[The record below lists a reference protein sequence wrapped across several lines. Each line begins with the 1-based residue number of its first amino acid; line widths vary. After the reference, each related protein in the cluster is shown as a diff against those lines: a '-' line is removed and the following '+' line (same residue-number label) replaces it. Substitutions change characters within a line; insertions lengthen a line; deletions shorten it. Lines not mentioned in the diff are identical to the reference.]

1 MGWLSKDEWSSLRM
15 QNSVLKILGTTETH
29 RNVKCIKCNLQS
41 EAMIVGEG
49 IFLNQTAAT
58 GLKSLK
64 DNDELTWRKMV
75 SRAVLYRLSPD
86 FDPPNGYSGI
96 ALYAEN
102 GKRED
107 GSTGPGVVGIQSFVQ
122 RSMFAQTFN
131 MPQNATMER
140 HLRQGRIAFYGAFQ
154 VPDDLRANYS
164 IV

>member
-1 MGWLSKDEWSSLRM
+1 
-15 QNSVLKILGTTETH
+15 
-29 RNVKCIKCNLQS
+29 
-41 EAMIVGEG
+41 MIVGEG

-58 GLKSLK
+58 GSRSLR
-64 DNDELTWRKMV
+64 DNDGLTWTKMV

-96 ALYAEN
+96 ALYAN
-102 GKRED
+102 GKRDD
-107 GSTGPGVVGIQSFVQ
+107 GSIGPGVIGLQSFVQ

-131 MPQNATMER
+131 MPQDTMER

>member
-1 MGWLSKDEWSSLRM
+1 M
-15 QNSVLKILGTTETH
+15 QNSVLKILGTTEAH

-49 IFLNQTAAT
+49 IFLNQAAAA
-58 GLKSLK
+58 GSKSLK